1 MPSDLES
8 CPAPDGAPAPKAARR
23 ARASKAAG
31 APAAR
36 RVPVLLPL
44 PFDGPLDYAVP
55 DDLSVV
61 PGSIVEVPLGARLVR
76 GAVWDGAPDPT
87 LEAKRIKPISAVNE
101 VPPLPEVSRRFV
113 DWVAAYTVSPPG
125 LVMRMA
131 MSVSAAF
138 EPGRQRAAWR
148 PTGIEPA
155 RMTPGRLA
163 VLDAARA
170 LGVATTGEL
179 AEEAGVGAGVV
190 RGLADAGALEAV
202 LLPADAPFPVPDLA
216 RPGPS
221 LSPAQGAAADALVAA
236 ARADRFS
243 ATLLEGVTGSG
254 KTEVYSEAI
263 AATLA
268 RGRQVLVL
276 LPEIALT
283 SAVFARFTARFGVPP
298 ATWHSELSSRER
310 RRVWLGVAEGRA
322 PVVIGAR
329 SALFLPF
336 RDLGLI
342 VVDEEHDGA
351 YKQEDGIA
359 YHARDMAVVRANL
372 GRIPVVLVSA
382 TPSLETIANA
392 EAGRYAHV
400 HLPERHGAAV
410 LPTVAA
416 IDLRAQPPP
425 RGRWLSPPL
434 LRAMAETLARGEQTL
449 LFLNRRGYAPLTLC
463 RTCGHRFQCPNCAAW
478 LVEHRFHRRLV
489 CHHCAHAVPVPE
501 ACPGCGAKDSL
512 AACGPG
518 IERVAEEVAE
528 VLPQARTL
536 VVASDTLPGPAA
548 AAEAFGRIERHEV
561 DLVVGTQIV
570 AKGHHFPLLTLV
582 GVVDA
587 DLGLAGGDLRAGE
600 RTWQLLSQVAGRAG
614 RADRPGR
621 VLLQTHDPD
630 APVMRALVAND
641 GAAFLAAE
649 QAARRDDGWPPFGRL
664 AALVV
669 SAPDEAR
676 AAAQARALARAAPR
690 RPDVLVLG
698 PAPAP
703 LALLRGQ
710 HRHRLLVK
718 APRTVNLST
727 LVRDWLAATPQD
739 GAVRIQVD
747 IDPQSFL

>member
-1 MPSDLES
+1 MPPKPAS
-8 CPAPDGAPAPKAARR
+8 CPAPEGAPAR
-23 ARASKAAG
+23 
-31 APAAR
+31 AR

-44 PFDGPLDYAVP
+44 PLPAPYDYAVP
-55 DDLSVV
+55 DGMALA
-61 PGSIVEVPLGARLVR
+61 PGDFVEVPLGSRLVR
-76 GAVWDGAPDPT
+76 GVVWDGAPDPA
-87 LEAKRIKPISAVNE
+87 LDAGKVKEVAARSD
-101 VPPLPEVSRRFV
+101 VPPLPDITRRFV
-113 DWVAAYTVSPPG
+113 DWVASYTVSPPG

-131 MSVSAAF
+131 MSVSSVF
-138 EPGRQRAAWR
+138 EPARGRAAWR

-155 RMTPGRLA
+155 RMTPARIR

-170 LGVATTGEL
+170 MGTATTTEL

-202 LLPADAPFPVPDLA
+202 LLPADAPFPDYDGA
-216 RPGPS
+216 RAGPT
-221 LSPAQGAAADALVAA
+221 LSPDQAKAAESLVTLT
-236 ARADRFS
+236 RVEHYS
-243 ATLLEGVTGSG
+243 ASLLEGVTGSG
-254 KTEVYSEAI
+254 KTEVYCEAI
-263 AATLA
+263 AAALA

-283 SAVFARFTARFGVPP
+283 AAVLARFTRRFGAEPS
-298 ATWHSELSSRER
+298 TWHSELPGRER

-322 PVVIGAR
+322 RVVVGAR

-336 RDLGLI
+336 KDLGLI

-359 YHARDMAVVRANL
+359 YHARDMGVVRANL
-372 GRIPVVLVSA
+372 GHVPIVLVSA
-382 TPSLETIANA
+382 TPSLETLANV

-400 HLPERHGAAV
+400 HLAERHGGASM
-410 LPTVAA
+410 PDIAA
-416 IDLRAQPPP
+416 IDLRASPPA

-434 LRAMAETLARGEQTL
+434 VQAMAETLARGEQTL

-463 RTCGHRFQCPNCAAW
+463 RTCGHRFECPNCSAW
-478 LVEHRFHRRLV
+478 LVEHRYQRRLV
-489 CHHCAHAVPVPE
+489 CHHCAHWLPVPD
-501 ACPGCGAKDSL
+501 ACPSCQAKESL

-518 IERVAEEVAE
+518 IERVAEEVAD

-536 VVASDTLPGPAA
+536 VVASDLLPGPAA
-548 AAEAFGRIERHEV
+548 AAAAFARIEDHEV

-621 VLLQTHDPD
+621 VLLQTHDPE
-630 APVMRALVAND
+630 APVMKALVAGD
-641 GAAFLAAE
+641 GAAFIEAE
-649 QAARRDDGWPPFGRL
+649 QEARREDAWPPYGRL
-664 AALVV
+664 AALIV
-669 SAPDEAR
+669 SGPDEGRVAT
-676 AAAQARALARAAPR
+676 QARLLARTAPR
-690 RPDVLVLG
+690 SPEVLVLG

-703 LALLRGQ
+703 LALLRGH
-710 HRHRLLVK
+710 HRFRLLVK
-718 APRTVNLST
+718 SPRSVNLST
-727 LVRDWLAATPQD
+727 LVRDWLAATKQD
-739 GAVRIQVD
+739 PAVRIQVD